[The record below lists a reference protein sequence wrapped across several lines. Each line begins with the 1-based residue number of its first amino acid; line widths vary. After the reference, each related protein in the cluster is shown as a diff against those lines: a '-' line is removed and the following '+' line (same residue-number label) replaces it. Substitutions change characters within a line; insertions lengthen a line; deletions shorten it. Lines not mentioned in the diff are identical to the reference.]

1 MKMTGPTEAQQ
12 FGMKASVAW
21 WSDAR
26 ELTVSFDQRS
36 LESSIVA
43 WIKLNRR
50 DEISGTAPSFELYYK
65 IMQEAFL
72 SLYDAETVNPIYPI
86 TDLGQSFIDAMR
98 RATGIGLDALPT
110 PVPPQLSADDALDDA
125 LRNQI
130 KQDWVSLPGD
140 RVRQKANQDANYR
153 RVLEEM
159 LNSDAIADPVSS
171 TFYKIDGPDFGS
183 QNRY

>member
-1 MKMTGPTEAQQ
+1 MKMTGPNEAQQ
-12 FGMKASVAW
+12 FGMRASVAW

-50 DEISGTAPSFELYYK
+50 DEISGTTPSFELYYK
-65 IMQEAFL
+65 IMREAFL
-72 SLYDAETVNPIYPI
+72 SLYDAETINPIYPI

-98 RATGIGLDALPT
+98 RATGIGLDALPA
-110 PVPPQLSADDALDDA
+110 PAAPKLSADDV
-125 LRNQI
+125 LRAQI
-130 KQDWVSLPGD
+130 QKDWVSLPGD

-153 RVLEEM
+153 RLLEEM

-183 QNRY
+183 QNSY